1 MKNKKQRLVLPR
13 APLPRQTGGAHKAA
27 KGGKYNRN
35 QFRREVRHELRN
47 EG

>member
-1 MKNKKQRLVLPR
+1 MKNKIALPR

-27 KGGKYNRN
+27 KGGKYDRK
-35 QFRREVRHELRN
+35 QFRREARREIQ

>member
-1 MKNKKQRLVLPR
+1 MKKKKKIDLPR

-27 KGGKYNRN
+27 KGGKFDRNR
-35 QFRREVRHELRN
+35 FRRETRREIQ